1 MSTLILRPTRAWTTL
16 RRIRPRSLVAL
27 SSSSTAA
34 VDTAAQ
40 HISRIEVL
48 QDFVSKQ
55 GVPGSIACHD
65 SMQPI
70 AVPNTDKSQWSRLH
84 PYLYPLAHSTTTGHV
99 VGALMLS
106 PSSSRTT
113 TAPWPIVETSLY
125 APASFHMIAMNSEH
139 LLRRILVT
147 AEHDKHPDIATLMA
161 SFNDS
166 LDTALPGSDR
176 TLYTPGALDTWKYG
190 LEQYLLL
197 KIGPFLDCYTHV
209 AWQHHWRTR
218 QDAASACIAAET
230 AHAKFTGFGEPFVY
244 TARLLHHLPHRQDE
258 CRDAARQALRLP
270 LFTLGMPYDAI
281 VQEMA
286 VLAQLVPP
294 DTSTDDTRNA
304 VRAWLEQ
311 VRAAEPQGDDISNEE
326 RLADTL
332 QTLLNQH
339 VLASNA
345 EHCDWSQMRPT
356 VSAHVRAL
364 GHAAVADC
372 IDRWS

>member
-1 MSTLILRPTRAWTTL
+1 
-16 RRIRPRSLVAL
+16 
-27 SSSSTAA
+27 
-34 VDTAAQ
+34 
-40 HISRIEVL
+40 
-48 QDFVSKQ
+48 
-55 GVPGSIACHD
+55 
-65 SMQPI
+65 
-70 AVPNTDKSQWSRLH
+70 
-84 PYLYPLAHSTTTGHV
+84 
-99 VGALMLS
+99 
-106 PSSSRTT
+106 
-113 TAPWPIVETSLY
+113 
-125 APASFHMIAMNSEH
+125 
-139 LLRRILVT
+139 
-147 AEHDKHPDIATLMA
+147 
-161 SFNDS
+161 
-166 LDTALPGSDR
+166 
-176 TLYTPGALDTWKYG
+176 
-190 LEQYLLL
+190 
-197 KIGPFLDCYTHV
+197 
-209 AWQHHWRTR
+209 
-218 QDAASACIAAET
+218 
-230 AHAKFTGFGEPFVY
+230 
-244 TARLLHHLPHRQDE
+244 LHHLPHRQDE